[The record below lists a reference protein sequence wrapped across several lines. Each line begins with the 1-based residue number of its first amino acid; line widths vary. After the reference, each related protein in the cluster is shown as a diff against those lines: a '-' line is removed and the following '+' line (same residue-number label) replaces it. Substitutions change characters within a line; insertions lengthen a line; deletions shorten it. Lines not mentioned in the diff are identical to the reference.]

1 MVYKLSNAALILSM
15 FFGVAAC
22 NPETPKA
29 ETRPQKIEIAKPLP
43 APILSAKQAKPV
55 DIKRMGEAQT
65 VHIIEIHKMK
75 FTAKFLKVKLG
86 DQVTWINKDVVPHTA
101 TASDKSWD
109 SGHLK
114 KGESY
119 TLTITNQ
126 TELDYFCLYHRQM
139 TASLVRINAQ

>member
-1 MVYKLSNAALILSM
+1 MVYKLSNIVILFSM

-22 NPETPKA
+22 NPEAPKA
-29 ETRPQKIEIAKPLP
+29 DIKPQNVEIAKPL
-43 APILSAKQAKPV
+43 SAHTLPTKQAKLV
-55 DIKRMGEAQT
+55 DIKRVGEAQT

-75 FTAKFLKVKLG
+75 FITKSLKVKLG
-86 DQVTWINKDVVPHTA
+86 DQVTWINKDLVPHTA

-109 SGHLK
+109 SGRLK

-119 TLTITNQ
+119 TLTITDQ

-139 TASLVRINAQ
+139 KASLVQINTQ